1 MGPIEALV
9 LKIIDK
15 DDMHKH
21 TRALLGPHHGFEDL
35 SLKDWV
41 ISAIGLDAQHL
52 RAQNVSSSP
61 SLEAEIYEVRKL
73 LAVLRNGGRRAID
86 L

>member
-1 MGPIEALV
+1 MICISIPALFSV
-9 LKIIDK
+9 P
-15 DDMHKH
+15 
-21 TRALLGPHHGFEDL
+21 TTGVFEDL